1 MTRRARAAVISAI
14 MVLFLGTAAWYVFDR
29 TDQATTFSADF
40 GYVNGIYRGSKVTV
54 LGVPVGQVT
63 AVEPRGTTVRVSM
76 AVPAG
81 VRLPADVQAYIMS
94 PALISDRSVDLGPAY
109 RGDGPTRPPGRSS
122 RPTAPTPPSRST
134 PCSAASTR

>member
-54 LGVPVGQVT
+54 LVCRSARSPPSSRGAPPSGS
-63 AVEPRGTTVRVSM
+63 AWRCRPACGCPRT
-76 AVPAG
+76 
-81 VRLPADVQAYIMS
+81 
-94 PALISDRSVDLGPAY
+94 
-109 RGDGPTRPPGRSS
+109 S
-122 RPTAPTPPSRST
+122 RPTS
-134 PCSAASTR
+134 